1 MTRKADP
8 PASGPPVPLGPLPD
22 FTPVPRQTQRLD
34 GWTPERQRAF
44 IEALADTGSVS
55 AACKIVAMST
65 HGVYHLRRSEGAEEF
80 REAWQKALDLG
91 VQRIEDVAMDRALNG
106 VDEPLY
112 SYGKLIGT
120 RKRYNDRLL
129 MFMLRNRSPERFA
142 EGRAKGLGAI
152 GKMEVERLKKE
163 WRAEWEAEQNGV
175 TPQEV
180 RASLDAKNAAARL
193 DDDHRRARLGMAERG
208 ARLLVVALAVH
219 DNRVVL
225 AGDLGALLPLLCDER
240 AGRVVGLRVHAAL
253 GEGRL
258 PRLDLGE
265 AEVPLVER
273 VERLLA
279 GAADRPQRV
288 LAFVGGAAC
297 AKHREVGCGDGLD
310 VGVVVGDGVVGESV
324 GLSVGPNVGTSVALF
339 STKMYVQPQTSVLSL
354 IQSFSVGDR
363 VGSAVGTGV
372 G

>member
-8 PASGPPVPLGPLPD
+8 PASGPPVPHGHLHD
-22 FTPVPRQTQRLD
+22 ITPVPRQAQRQD

-180 RASLDAKNAAARL
+180 RASLDAKIEAARL
-193 DDDHRRARLGMAERG
+193 EADHRRAEQWKRLSPATRRAHALFERLKARDDARIAAEDAARFEAER
-208 ARLLVVALAVH
+208 APREERNEEPYDWRPKPPKPKPRKTVH
-219 DNRVVL
+219 SL
-225 AGDLGALLPLLCDER
+225 KDE
-240 AGRVVGLRVHAAL
+240 GF
-253 GEGRL
+253 E
-258 PRLDLGE
+258 
-265 AEVPLVER
+265 
-273 VERLLA
+273 
-279 GAADRPQRV
+279 ADRWV
-288 LAFVGGAAC
+288 
-297 AKHREVGCGDGLD
+297 
-310 VGVVVGDGVVGESV
+310 
-324 GLSVGPNVGTSVALF
+324 
-339 STKMYVQPQTSVLSL
+339 
-354 IQSFSVGDR
+354 
-363 VGSAVGTGV
+363 
-372 G
+372 